1 VLGANGRD
9 FKKVFA
15 GAQKQLRAT
24 FGMEMVELPTK
35 DRTLMTAE
43 QKRKGKFRIAF
54 PTRRQPQRLT
64 ISRAAAKFQNQKEAT
79 SKTYVLVSVL
89 PEAYTTPSIIAPS
102 KVQSADGE
110 AAYIALY
117 TMIIAIITL
126 SGGELS
132 DPRLR
137 RHLTRLNAAENMPSL
152 NPNDETSP
160 TEKTEMVLQ
169 RMVRQG
175 YLVRATESRS
185 MGDEDATTW
194 HVGPRGKVEVD
205 KEVIAAFVRT
215 VYGGSNDEL
224 ESKLQVSLKIKDRKP
239 GAPETVEEE
248 AEEAPPDGDP
258 GPSNRRSGRRRQ
270 TEAEVE
276 DSG

>member
-1 VLGANGRD
+1 
-9 FKKVFA
+9 
-15 GAQKQLRAT
+15 
-24 FGMEMVELPTK
+24 
-35 DRTLMTAE
+35 
-43 QKRKGKFRIAF
+43 
-54 PTRRQPQRLT
+54 
-64 ISRAAAKFQNQKEAT
+64 
-79 SKTYVLVSVL
+79 VL
-89 PEAYTTPSIIAPS
+89 PEAYTTPAIKAPS
-102 KVQSADGE
+102 KVQSAEGE

-137 RHLTRLNAAENMPSL
+137 RHLTRLNAAENMPSM

-175 YLVRATESRS
+175 YLVRVTEARS

-205 KEVIAAFVRT
+205 KEVIASFVRT
-215 VYGGSNDEL
+215 IYGGSNDEL
-224 ESKLQVSLKIKDRKP
+224 EIKLQVSLKIKDRKP
-239 GAPETVEEE
+239 GVPETVE
-248 AEEAPPDGDP
+248 EEAPPDGDP
-258 GPSNRRSGRRRQ
+258 GPSNRRRGRRRQ
-270 TEAEVE
+270 AEADDEGSE
-276 DSG
+276 